1 MSLALNQRS
10 ERRIAVL
17 LSSLPHA
24 VLLTGKPG
32 TGLSTVAKHLAGKDL
47 SGVIEP
53 LSSKGNVDSQTG
65 TISVERIRELYDQT
79 RTKQEGRRVII
90 IDDAD
95 RMSAGAQAAFLK
107 LLEEPSP
114 GTHFILTSHAPQ
126 TILPTIRSRVQATPI
141 DPISSAE
148 TDEFIE
154 KLGVTDQKTILQ
166 LKYLAS
172 GLPAELSRLVSDAS
186 YFEKKAEAVKD
197 ARDFLASS
205 AFEKIRVIHKYQKD
219 RSAALGLLDSAI
231 SITNYS
237 IQEKPQREL
246 AAQLELLLSARDRIE
261 ANCSIR
267 LQLLAFVIQ

>member
-32 TGLSTVAKHLAGKDL
+32 TGLSTVAKHLAGKGL

-246 AAQLELLLSARDRIE
+246 AAQLELLLSTRDRIE

>member
-10 ERRIAVL
+10 ERRIAAL

-65 TISVERIRELYDQT
+65 TISVERIRELYGQT

-172 GLPAELSRLVSDAS
+172 GLPAELSRLVTDAS
-186 YFEKKAEAVKD
+186 YFEKRAEVVKD

-205 AFEKIRVIHKYQKD
+205 ALEKIRVIHKYQKD

>member
-10 ERRIAVL
+10 ERRIAAL

-65 TISVERIRELYDQT
+65 TISVERIRELYGQT

-114 GTHFILTSHAPQ
+114 GTHFMLTSHAPQ

-237 IQEKPQREL
+237 IQERPQREL

>member
-53 LSSKGNVDSQTG
+53 LSGKGNVDSQTG

-172 GLPAELSRLVSDAS
+172 GLPAELSRLVTDAS
-186 YFEKKAEAVKD
+186 YFEKRAEVVKD

-205 AFEKIRVIHKYQKD
+205 TFEKIRVIHKYQKD
-219 RSAALGLLDSAI
+219 RSDALGLLDSAI

-246 AAQLELLLSARDRIE
+246 AAQLELLLSTRDRIE